1 MELDDLRRQWQQ
13 PAAEIPTPLDAA
25 ALTRLLARQSE
36 GIVEKLRRSARL
48 ELYLNFGVL
57 LGSLALVWLT
67 QVFWMRVFGW
77 VLVVLG
83 LVCIGYLCRKLH
95 LLRRMDDPAGDL
107 RAHLRQ
113 LAGGLRALI
122 RFYYGLTLAM
132 LPVPGLLYALMV
144 FSQFKNAPSL
154 TSLPGFALAVGLV
167 VVLPALLYLPTAA
180 TTRRYLQYLYGQHL
194 DRLEANLREL
204 SEEGEP
210 GSSSSGAGFS
220 PQ

>member
-13 PAAEIPTPLDAA
+13 PAAEMPTPLDAA

-95 LLRRMDDPAGDL
+95 LLRRMDNSVGDL
-107 RAHLRQ
+107 RAHLQQ
-113 LAGGLRALI
+113 LAKGLRALI
-122 RFYYGLTLAM
+122 RFYYRLTLAM
-132 LPVPGLLYALMV
+132 LPVAGVVNVLMV
-144 FSQFKNAPSL
+144 VSTARREIEL
-154 TSLPGFALAVGLV
+154 TSGFGVLVMVGMV
-167 VVLPALLYLPTAA
+167 VVLPALLYLPVAA
-180 TTRRYLQYLYGQHL
+180 VTKKYLQRLYGQHL
-194 DRLEANLREL
+194 DRLEASLREL
-204 SEEGEP
+204 GDET
-210 GSSSSGAGFS
+210 AG
-220 PQ
+220 